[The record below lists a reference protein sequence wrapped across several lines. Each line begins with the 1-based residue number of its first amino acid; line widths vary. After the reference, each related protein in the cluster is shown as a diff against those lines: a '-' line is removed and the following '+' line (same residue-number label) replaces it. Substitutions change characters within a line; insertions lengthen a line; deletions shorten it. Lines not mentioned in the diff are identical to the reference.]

1 MKGVSTDIEKFR
13 YFVYSILKELPAGKI
28 TTYGD
33 LAKVVAGVQY
43 SRLVGRFMRENKH
56 PDIIPCYKVVKS
68 DGTLGGYGLGLEKK
82 IELLAKKDRI
92 KVRNGK
98 IVNFEKVRISL
109 EELQNI
115 LQKIKDKKRDLH
127 D

>member
-1 MKGVSTDIEKFR
+1 MKEASTDIEKFR
-13 YFVYSILKELPAGKI
+13 YFVYSILKELPVGKI

-33 LAKVVAGVQY
+33 LAKIVAGVQY

-82 IELLAKKDRI
+82 IELLTKKDGI
-92 KVRNGK
+92 QVRNGK
-98 IVNFEKVRISL
+98 IVNFKGVRISL
-109 EELQNI
+109 EELQKI
-115 LQKIKDKKRDLH
+115 LQKIKDKKNDLSY
-127 D
+127 